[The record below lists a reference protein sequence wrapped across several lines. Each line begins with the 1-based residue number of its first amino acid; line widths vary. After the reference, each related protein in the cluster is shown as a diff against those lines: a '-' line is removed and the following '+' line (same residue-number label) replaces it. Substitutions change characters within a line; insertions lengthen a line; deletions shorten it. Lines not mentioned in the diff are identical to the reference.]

1 MVFNPARSFIC
12 AMVVFPVE
20 NWKAFPH
27 TNEEQKGLVCVCV
40 CVSGLATSVKAAPT
54 TGVEHE
60 IRLAL

>member
-1 MVFNPARSFIC
+1 
-12 AMVVFPVE
+12 MVVFPVE